1 MRPVINHLIQLQEMN
16 LIRDEQKLHGNTG
29 HLEQLD
35 TAIKQMTGKL
45 PKDVHSLYLRLHKKD
60 HVVIAPVDA
69 EACAACRMQLPIS
82 QLQAIRMAKEIRQCP
97 NCARM
102 LYFPQVHVRRT
113 SKTPRRTAPRKVGIS
128 RFSSPSLMVPALQS
142 GDKESII
149 TELATLLEERG
160 FVDNAEELVN
170 RSLDREAIVGTA
182 LEHGLAFPHAR
193 GVEGGGLAL
202 AMGICRKGVKWDGPG
217 KGLTKIVFFVSIP
230 TAASAF
236 YLKLVAGLAET
247 FAKADPRKAL
257 MAEKDPEKLWKTLCK
272 LTRTHVK

>member
-16 LIRDEQKLHGNTG
+16 LIREEQKLHGNTA

-35 TAIKQMTGKL
+35 ASIKLMTGKL
-45 PKDVHSLYLRLHKKD
+45 PSSVKSLYTRLHKKD
-60 HVVIAPVDA
+60 PVIIAPVDA
-69 EACAACRMQLPIS
+69 EGCAACRMQLPIS
-82 QLQAIRMAKEIRQCP
+82 LQQAIRMAKEIHQCP

-102 LYFPQVHVRRT
+102 LYQPLVHVRRT

-128 RFSSPSLMVPALQS
+128 RFSSPNLMVPEL
-142 GDKESII
+142 ESQDREGII
-149 TELATLLEERG
+149 TELASLLEERG
-160 FVDNAEELVN
+160 FVDNADELIN
-170 RSLDREAIVGTA
+170 RALDREAIVGTA

-236 YLKLVAGLAET
+236 YLKLVAGLAEVLHDKET
-247 FAKADPRKAL
+247 REEILKAK
-257 MAEKDPEKLWKTLCK
+257 EPEELWELLCEA
-272 LTRTHVK
+272 TAGHID